1 MRSPVAGRMM
11 GRAVPLIGEILIL
24 YDAVDLT
31 YKALDS
37 FINDSPKEFWEKS
50 RENVTSIGMYHDQ

>member
-1 MRSPVAGRMM
+1 M